1 MARIG
6 LIAWAVGS
14 IFFLYGFML
23 RVSPSVM
30 VDELMREFQ
39 VSALVLGNLSAIYF
53 YVYAAVQ
60 IPIGIM
66 MDRVGPRLLMTVASL
81 LCALGCILFASAEQI
96 WLAYLGRFFI
106 GLGAAFSWVGVLT
119 IIATSLPARNFAGF
133 TGGGQLAGTSGAI
146 LGQAPLALLIEFVG
160 WRYSLY
166 GLGLFGV
173 LLAAGLWLTVQPVKH
188 DHSTRVPLR
197 KSLKVAASNPQ
208 TWLFALVGMTLT
220 GPVLAF
226 AGLWGVPWFAVVK
239 AMPRS
244 EAAPLLS
251 IVFVGWLIGAPL
263 MGWLSDKLQRRVLLL
278 VIGTL
283 LSTLTFAAI
292 LYVPNLSVQ
301 VIGVLLFIGGVGGS
315 VMILTFAAGRDHNP
329 EHARGAALGIINTCV
344 VASGALLQPLIG
356 ALLDLFWDGTILDGV
371 RVYSSDAYQRAMLCI
386 PLGALAGFLLT
397 FFIKDAPTVG
407 NRNAT

>member
-1 MARIG
+1 MARAG
-6 LIAWAVGS
+6 LIAWAIGS
-14 IFFLYGFML
+14 LFFLYGFML

-66 MDRVGPRLLMTVASL
+66 MDRIGPRVLMSVASL
-81 LCALGCILFASAEQI
+81 LCALGCVLFASAESI
-96 WLAYLGRFFI
+96 WLAYVGRFFI
-106 GLGAAFSWVGVLT
+106 GLGSAFSWVGVLT

-146 LGQAPLALLIEFVG
+146 LGQAPLALVIEMAG
-160 WRYSLY
+160 WRFGLY
-166 GLGLFGV
+166 GLGLLGV
-173 LLAAGLWLTVQPVKH
+173 LLATGLWLTVQPVRR
-188 DHSTRVPLR
+188 DAVSSVPLR
-197 KSLKVAASNPQ
+197 QSFRTAASNPQ
-208 TWLFALVGMTLT
+208 TWLFALIGMSLT

-226 AGLWGVPWFAVVK
+226 AGLWGVPWFAAVK
-239 AMPRS
+239 DMPRS

-251 IVFVGWLIGAPL
+251 TVFVGWLIGAPL

-278 VIGTL
+278 VCGTL
-283 LSTLTFAAI
+283 ISTLTI
-292 LYVPNLSVQ
+292 VGVLYVPDLSVRT
-301 VIGVLLFIGGVGGS
+301 IAALLFVGGIGGS

-329 EHARGAALGIINTCV
+329 EYARGAALGIINTCV

-356 ALLDLFWDGTILDGV
+356 ALLDLFWDGTVQNGI
-371 RVYSSDAYQRAMLCI
+371 RVYSAQAYQQAMLCI
-386 PLGALAGFLLT
+386 PVGALAGFLLT
-397 FFIKDAPTVG
+397 FFVSDA
-407 NRNAT
+407 RD

>member
-1 MARIG
+1 MARVG
-6 LIAWAVGS
+6 LIAWAIGS
-14 IFFLYGFML
+14 VFFLYGFLL

-53 YVYAAVQ
+53 YVYAIVQ

-66 MDRVGPRLLMTVASL
+66 MDRIGPRLLMTIASL
-81 LCALGCILFASAEQI
+81 LCALGCVLFASAEQL
-96 WLAYLGRFFI
+96 WLAYLGRLFI
-106 GLGAAFSWVGVLT
+106 GLGSAFSWVGVLT

-146 LGQAPLALLIEFVG
+146 LGQAPLAMLIEVVG
-160 WRYSLY
+160 WRFSLY

-173 LLAAGLWLTVQPVKH
+173 VLAAGLWLTVQPVRHEHK
-188 DHSTRVPLR
+188 SAVPLR

-226 AGLWGVPWFAVVK
+226 AGLWGVPWFAAVK
-239 AMPRS
+239 DMSRS

-263 MGWLSDKLQRRVLLL
+263 MGWLSDKLQRRVVLL
-278 VIGTL
+278 VAGTL

-292 LYVPNLSVQ
+292 LYLPNLSVQ
-301 VIGVLLFIGGVGGS
+301 MIGVLLFIGGVGGS

-329 EHARGAALGIINTCV
+329 EYARGAALGIINTCV

-356 ALLDLFWDGTILDGV
+356 ALLDLFWDGTLRDGV
-371 RVYSSDAYQRAMLCI
+371 RIYSSQAYQRAMLCI

-397 FFIKDAPTVG
+397 FFVKDASEVG
-407 NRNAT
+407 GRK